1 PAALCRAGHR
11 GAGAVAAR
19 RGRQSARL
27 SANAGR
33 SRHPFLRSAV
43 RPRLCLADEPRR
55 RKRDDRRT
63 QAVARRLV
71 RFQPMRRR
79 SLRYSFDF
87 ENNTLRNSINTGL
100 QFPVDAIRA
109 GTYRLDMN
117 PVIKFVQL
125 ENRVISAI
133 YRNLMVRAKV
143 LVVDKNSGQPL
154 PDPVTTIASPVP
166 SGSLGRRPPTPYKPG
181 AYFLKALN
189 GHGEDA
195 AQSAE
200 FQVT

>member
-1 PAALCRAGHR
+1 
-11 GAGAVAAR
+11 
-19 RGRQSARL
+19 
-27 SANAGR
+27 
-33 SRHPFLRSAV
+33 
-43 RPRLCLADEPRR
+43 
-55 RKRDDRRT
+55 
-63 QAVARRLV
+63 
-71 RFQPMRRR
+71 MRRR

-117 PVIKFVQL
+117 PVIKFVEL

-166 SGSLGRRPPTPYKPG
+166 SGSLRIRLPDSVKPG

-200 FQVT
+200 FRVT